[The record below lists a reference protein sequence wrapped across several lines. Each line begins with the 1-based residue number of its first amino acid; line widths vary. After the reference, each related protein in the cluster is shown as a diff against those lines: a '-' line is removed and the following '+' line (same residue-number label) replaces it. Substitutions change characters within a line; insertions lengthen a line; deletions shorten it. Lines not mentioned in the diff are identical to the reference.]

1 MRTASAVALLAAALA
16 LAGCGGNEEATPT
29 AEPSPTSTYTAPVV
43 PPPVIADYLPNLS
56 ASLFFPEGATD
67 GPTNAST
74 HVPLVVMVP
83 GGGWLTADPTG
94 LDGLARHLSGAGIA
108 AMPVRIRGAR
118 DGVTYPVPV
127 EDILC
132 AAAYGVATATD
143 RGLDVGPVVLLGHSS
158 GAHLSSLAVLATDA
172 YTDGVAETC
181 PWAPVT
187 PDALIGLSGPYDVT
201 MLAEV
206 AELLFKSLPDEDP
219 ATWEAGNPLNLAGL
233 RPDVPVLLVH
243 GAADEVV
250 PQVFTAN
257 FAAALEAGGHDV
269 TVEVL
274 DGLNH
279 GDVLLPQNSGDII
292 ADWVEA
298 LP

>member
-1 MRTASAVALLAAALA
+1 MRTASAVALLAAATIT
-16 LAGCGGNEEATPT
+16 LAGCAGTEEATPT

-43 PPPVIADYLPNLS
+43 PPPIVPDYLPNLGG
-56 ASLFFPEGATD
+56 SLFLPEGANEA
-67 GPTNAST
+67 PTQ
-74 HVPLVVMVP
+74 VPLVVMIP

-108 AMPVRIRGAR
+108 AMPVRIRAAR

-132 AAAYGVATATD
+132 AVAYGVATASD
-143 RGLDVGPVVLLGHSS
+143 RGVDVGTVVLLGHSS

-172 YTDGVAETC
+172 YTAGVAETC

-219 ATWEAGNPLNLAGL
+219 ATWEGGNPLNRAGL

-243 GAADEVV
+243 GAVDEVV
-250 PQVFTAN
+250 PQVFTDD
-257 FAAALEAGGHDV
+257 FAAALAAGGHDV
-269 TVEVL
+269 TVKIL